1 MRHLAGSVSDV
12 STRPAPTRPAPTHD
26 RTEAP
31 LSPRRTHSVPVTT
44 VGAFGAPEA
53 VLLVALSLM
62 WGLSFLFIEWALT
75 DLTPIWIVA
84 LRTTVGGATLLGLLR
99 LRHGTLPRTR
109 RLWSTVLLL
118 GVVNNAAPWTLL
130 AWAQQ
135 TLPSGLAG
143 LLMAIVP
150 TSTLLVAAAV
160 GLERLTRT
168 RLMGLLLALGGVA
181 AIVSGD
187 LEQPGRVLAVAAVVL
202 ATLLYATGAVVA
214 KQRASGTAPPL
225 TIATGQVLGAAVVAV
240 PVALVTSGPLQLGA
254 VGVRS
259 WFAVVLLG
267 MLGTGLAFLVFYVL
281 VERVGATNAT
291 LTAYL
296 IPIVAVVTGALVL
309 DERLGVSAVVG
320 GVLILVGIWLAQ
332 RTPTGATGTRP
343 DPPAS

>member
-1 MRHLAGSVSDV
+1 
-12 STRPAPTRPAPTHD
+12 
-26 RTEAP
+26 
-31 LSPRRTHSVPVTT
+31 
-44 VGAFGAPEA
+44 
-53 VLLVALSLM
+53 M
-62 WGLSFLFIEWALT
+62 WGLSFLFIELALA

-84 LRTTVGGATLLGLLR
+84 LRTTVGGATLLALLR
-99 LRHGTLPRTR
+99 VRRGTLPRTR
-109 RLWSTVLLL
+109 RLWGTVLLL

-160 GLERLTRT
+160 GLERLTGT
-168 RLMGLLLALGGVA
+168 RLVGLLLALAGVTV
-181 AIVSGD
+181 IVGGD

-202 ATLLYATGAVVA
+202 ATLLYATSAVFA

-240 PVALVTSGPLQLGA
+240 PVALATSGPIRIGDIGA
-254 VGVRS
+254 RS
-259 WFAVVLLG
+259 WLAVVLLG
-267 MLGTGLAFLVFYVL
+267 MLGTGLAFLIYYVL

-291 LTAYL
+291 LTTYL

-309 DERLGVSAVVG
+309 DERLGFSAVVG
-320 GVLILVGIWLAQ
+320 GVLILFGIWLSQ
-332 RTPTGATGTRP
+332 RAPAAPLDARHQ
-343 DPPAS
+343 PPAG